1 MTAYAVVLRSDP
13 DRPPMELAMDSANT
27 LAPRFAAPR
36 PSRSLIVQL
45 VLAAAGVIVA
55 VGVIL
60 ALGRPHPHAFDVAL
74 FVRQPMVI
82 QAHVLAAVTALLLG
96 LIQFAGP
103 KGTTVHRV
111 IGWGWVLLMMT
122 VAISS
127 FAMMTLGGGFSPIH
141 VLSAVVLVLVP
152 LGVYSARRRRVDRH
166 RGYMTGVFVFGLI
179 VAGAF
184 TFVPG
189 RLMWRLFL
197 G

>member
-1 MTAYAVVLRSDP
+1 MDP
-13 DRPPMELAMDSANT
+13 ANILPSPPP
-27 LAPRFAAPR
+27 APRLTR
-36 PSRSLIVQL
+36 VQTVQL
-45 VLAAAGVIVA
+45 ALAALGVMAA
-55 VGVIL
+55 VGVIF
-60 ALGRPHPHAFDVAL
+60 ALGRPHPHPFDAAL
-74 FVRQPMVI
+74 FARQPRVI
-82 QAHVLAAVTALLLG
+82 RAHVIAAVLALLLG
-96 LIQFAGP
+96 LVQFAGA
-103 KGTTVHRV
+103 KGNAVHRV

-127 FAMMTLGGGFSPIH
+127 FVMLSLGGGLNPIH
-141 VLSAVVLVLVP
+141 ALSAAVLVLVP
-152 LGVYSARRRRVDRH
+152 LGVVAARRGDVARH

>member
-1 MTAYAVVLRSDP
+1 MDPANTVAPSAVSP
-13 DRPPMELAMDSANT
+13 RPPRAVMIQLA
-27 LAPRFAAPR
+27 
-36 PSRSLIVQL
+36 
-45 VLAAAGVIVA
+45 LAAAGVVVA

-60 ALGRPHPHAFDVAL
+60 ALGRPHPHAFDAAL
-74 FVRQPMVI
+74 FARQPLVI
-82 QAHVLAAVTALLLG
+82 QAHVIAAVTALVLG

-103 KGTTVHRV
+103 KGTTVHRL

-122 VAISS
+122 VATSS
-127 FAMMTLGGGFSPIH
+127 FAMLTLGGGFSPIH

-152 LGVYSARRRRVDRH
+152 LGIYAARRGRVDRH

>member
-1 MTAYAVVLRSDP
+1 MDPAETPPATAGRRGLTRSQ
-13 DRPPMELAMDSANT
+13 
-27 LAPRFAAPR
+27 
-36 PSRSLIVQL
+36 IVQIGLAVTGLL
-45 VLAAAGVIVA
+45 VAIGVIFA
-55 VGVIL
+55 Y
-60 ALGRPHPHAFDVAL
+60 GRPHPHAFDMAL
-74 FVRQPMVI
+74 FLRQPSVI
-82 QAHVLAAVTALLLG
+82 QAHIIAAVSALMLG

-103 KGTTVHRV
+103 KGTVIHRV
-111 IGWGWVLLMMT
+111 IGWSWSLLMLA

-127 FAMMTLGGGFSPIH
+127 FLMLSLGRGLSPIH

-152 LGVYSARRRRVDRH
+152 LGVVAARRGRVDRH